1 MGNQFPK
8 QWHVGN
14 EKGASCFFCW
24 QKSADSQKKLYIC
37 NEDCARHDENKQEM
51 EKKRIELRKLLEA
64 VEKEVLRKPRQ
75 ETLDHLALFAGYQDW
90 DGFLNALHGDSEGL
104 SNYEEGPLKYKGRQ
118 GAEPEKDK

>member
-1 MGNQFPK
+1 MACRQRKGRFLLFLLAKVGQFSENVVYLQQRLCSTQRNQI
-8 QWHVGN
+8 
-14 EKGASCFFCW
+14 A
-24 QKSADSQKKLYIC
+24 
-37 NEDCARHDENKQEM
+37 M

-118 GAEPEKDK
+118 GTEPEKDK